1 MIYFITE
8 DNNTKYV
15 KIGYTNNLSRR
26 LRELQIGN
34 PRKLSV
40 YFVMKGNKQAE
51 LELHKAFKDYRGIGE
66 WFNFTVF
73 IGEYINEVRKEAK
86 QLLDVYNTQLTEE
99 ARLAIN
105 KLELYKVFTK
115 IDKNNKFVINTDTDL
130 VEYTVISE
138 EYI

>member
-8 DNNTKYV
+8 DNNTEYV

-34 PRKLSV
+34 PKKLSV
-40 YFVMKGNKQAE
+40 YFVMKGDKQFE
-51 LELHKAFKDYRGIGE
+51 LELHKTFKDYRGIGE

-73 IGEYINEVRKEAK
+73 IGNYIDEVRKEAE
-86 QLLDVYNTQLTEE
+86 QLLDVYNTQLTEN
-99 ARLAIN
+99 ARLVIN

-115 IDKNNKFVINTDTDL
+115 LDKTNKFVINTDTDL

-138 EYI
+138 E